1 MDGLRFLGIA
11 LLAISP
17 VLGVVALAVRYAG
30 ARARPLTGV
39 DYHRVHDAAALH
51 RWAGRRLAI
60 LPATAFLL
68 GLASLR
74 MPGLALPLTGLFA
87 LVSMVVGAWIA
98 LGAERFNR
106 PT

>member
-17 VLGVVALAVRYAG
+17 VLGAVALVVGYAG

-39 DYHRVHDAAALH
+39 DYRRVHDAAALH

-74 MPGLALPLTGLFA
+74 MPGLALPLAGLFA